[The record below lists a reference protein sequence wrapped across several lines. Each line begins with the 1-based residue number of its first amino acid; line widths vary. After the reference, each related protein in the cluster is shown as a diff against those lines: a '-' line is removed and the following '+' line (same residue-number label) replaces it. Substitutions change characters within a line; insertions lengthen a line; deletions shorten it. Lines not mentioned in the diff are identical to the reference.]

1 MHPSDT
7 IWRASAPGSLMLMGE
22 HAVLHGKRA
31 LVCAV
36 NKRMRVTLTPRT
48 DDVLRIESEL
58 GEAVSERH
66 AIEIAPPFT
75 FVWTALKDVAADLP
89 GGCDIEIESD
99 FSSTI
104 GFGSSAAVT
113 VAVLAALDAWRDM
126 PLDRTYIHQ
135 RARQIIQSVQGC
147 GSGADA
153 AASVY
158 GGIVEYCVDPFKL
171 EPLHAIHPITVIYSG
186 YKTPTPEVIKKVE
199 EDKRARPFLFDGFY
213 YEIGECVRQAVDA
226 ICRDEWA
233 ELGELFNR
241 NQALMGAIGVS
252 DDTLEEI
259 VLALREQPGILG
271 TKISGSGLGDCV
283 VGLGQAA
290 DWPLAY
296 ERIDCAMTESGV
308 QLETD

>member
-1 MHPSDT
+1 MQETTPKWT
-7 IWRASAPGSLMLMGE
+7 ASAPGSLMLMGE

-36 NKRMRVTLTPRT
+36 NKRMRVTLTPRA
-48 DDVLRIESEL
+48 DDLLRVQSEL
-58 GEAVSERH
+58 GEAVSDRN
-66 AIEIAPPFT
+66 AIEIVPPFT
-75 FVWTALKDVAADLP
+75 FVWAVLKDVADDLP
-89 GGCDIEIESD
+89 GGCDIQIESD

-113 VAVLAALDAWRDM
+113 VALLAVLDAWRDM
-126 PLDRTYIHQ
+126 PLDRRHIHQ
-135 RARQIIQSVQGC
+135 RAWQIIQSVQGC
-147 GSGADA
+147 GSGADS

-158 GGIVEYCVDPFKL
+158 GGIVEYCIDPFKL

-186 YKTPTPEVIKKVE
+186 YKKPTPEVIKKVE
-199 EDKRARPFLFDGFY
+199 EDKCARPFLFDGFY
-213 YEIGECVRQAVDA
+213 FEIGECVRQAVDA

-233 ELGELFNR
+233 ELGELFNS
-241 NQALMGAIGVS
+241 NQALMKAIGVS

-271 TKISGSGLGDCV
+271 AKISGSGLGDCV

-290 DWPLAY
+290 DWPLSY